1 MPVQVHHTVMNV
13 CKRTENL
20 KPRSL
25 GQQFKF
31 KPQRHWRIKK
41 SEKAQSTYTVKI
53 RVRYWGSECSKQP
66 WHKEVRS
73 INFQCNFTKHLKLGN
88 NVSMLLK
95 IQKWFTQLSLYCSLL
110 HTHIYTYP
118 IYTYNAQKCISVCYY
133 GHHSSLISEVEVPHL
148 TNSCIPFIVTDWSKV
163 DSSTLKTQNV
173 EWQGNVAWMNVTDF

>member
-13 CKRTENL
+13 CKGTENL

-31 KPQRHWRIKK
+31 KPQRHSRIKK
-41 SEKAQSTYTVKI
+41 SEKVQSTHTVKI
-53 RVRYWGSECSKQP
+53 RVRYWGSECSKLP

-73 INFQCNFTKHLKLGN
+73 VNFQCNFTKHLKLGN

-110 HTHIYTYP
+110 HTHTFI
-118 IYTYNAQKCISVCYY
+118 
-133 GHHSSLISEVEVPHL
+133 LILYIHIIPKNVLVYVTMATIVP
-148 TNSCIPFIVTDWSKV
+148 
-163 DSSTLKTQNV
+163 
-173 EWQGNVAWMNVTDF
+173 